1 MTTNVFSRPWS
12 LLLRIVLG
20 VDAVLIALSFTTW
33 FSGDA
38 KHAGAADRLF
48 RPISGNG
55 FRIDFLYVLFVG
67 LFAVVMLV
75 LFAFP
80 KAQIRPTKRDLW
92 LYALVLSG
100 TVAYVIYTVLSGVLD
115 FG

>member
-12 LLLRIVLG
+12 LLLRVVLG
-20 VDAVLIALSFTTW
+20 IDALLIALSFTTW

-38 KHAGAADRLF
+38 KHAGVADRLF

-55 FRIDFLYVLFVG
+55 FRLDFLYVLFVG

-75 LFAFP
+75 LFVFP
-80 KAQIRPTKRDLW
+80 EAQIRPTKRDVW
-92 LYALVLSG
+92 LYALVLFG
-100 TVAYVIYTVLSGVLD
+100 TAAYVIYAVVSGVLD